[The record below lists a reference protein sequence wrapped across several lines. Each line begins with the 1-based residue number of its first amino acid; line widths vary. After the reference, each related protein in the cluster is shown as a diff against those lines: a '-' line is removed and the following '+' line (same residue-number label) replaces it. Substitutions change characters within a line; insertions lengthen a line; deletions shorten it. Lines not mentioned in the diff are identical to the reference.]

1 MAAVAGLLAVTLDC
15 PDPRELAEFYQRF
28 TGGQSFSSNE
38 DFAVL
43 VGGGVRLDFQRVTN
57 PRPADWPDPQAV
69 RRIHLDFVVD
79 DLAAAESQVLES
91 GAVLSDHQPG
101 GDRFRVFI
109 DPAGHLFCLCPR
121 EAADVPIDRP

>member
-15 PDPRELAEFYQRF
+15 RDPRELAEFYRRLI
-28 TGGQSFSSNE
+28 GGQTFSSNE
-38 DFAVL
+38 DFVVL
-43 VGGGVRLDFQRVTN
+43 VGGVRLDFQRVAN
-57 PRPADWPDPQAV
+57 PRPSGWPDPQAV
-69 RRIHLDFVVD
+69 RRVHLDFVVD

-91 GAVLSDHQPG
+91 GAVLADHQPG

-121 EAADVPIDRP
+121 EAAGVPIDQS